1 MKFTGKIFLN
11 QKIIALISLVLF
23 AFLLVG
29 ALRIFGLYEGLD
41 ETKTDSE
48 DTLPEM
54 PTKKSVPKKSGV
66 DDTNID
72 TNIDTNMKE

>member
-29 ALRIFGLYEGLD
+29 ALRIFGLYEGLA
-41 ETKTDSE
+41 DSASDPAS

-54 PTKKSVPKKSGV
+54 PTKKSVPKKSEV
-66 DDTNID
+66 DD

>member
-41 ETKTDSE
+41 ETKTDS
-48 DTLPEM
+48 DGTLPEM
-54 PTKKSVPKKSGV
+54 PTQKSVPKKSEV

-72 TNIDTNMKE
+72 INMKE